1 VRREMNLTISLSP
14 DQEQQHIERAV
25 QSGKDPVDYV
35 RDLIDRTIQGPTL
48 DEVLAPF
55 RRQVEA
61 SGMSDDSLGA
71 FFEEVREEVWQVK
84 QAKASRLS

>member
-1 VRREMNLTISLSP
+1 MNITISLSP
-14 DQEQQHIERAV
+14 DQERRLTERAA

-35 RDLIDRTIQGPTL
+35 RDLIDRDIHGPTL

-61 SGMSDDSLGA
+61 SGMPDDELGA
-71 FFEEVREEVWQVK
+71 FFEQVREEVWQEK
-84 QAKASRLS
+84 QAKASRSS